1 MVAGVAAMRRW
12 VAGMNIWTLVLLG
25 ALLIVFILL
34 INPLGN
40 ILAAS
45 FIDRKDGSFTLDNYG
60 RIIGLRFY
68 RTAFVNSVF
77 IGFAGMFGALILGIP
92 LAYLTSRFHI
102 RGRSF
107 VATLAVLALVS
118 PPFIGAYSWIMMLG
132 ANGWLRHLLSA
143 VGIEL
148 PSVFG
153 LFGILLVFTLKF
165 YPFVFLL
172 TASALSSVNRS
183 LEDAGENLGC
193 GPYRRFFK
201 ITLPLVF
208 PAVSSGA
215 LLAFVLSIADFGT
228 PQIIGGEFRVLST
241 EAYNLFTSELGGN
254 PGLAS
259 TVSIILISVSMVF
272 IILQRQAVNRRNFA
286 GNLINKPEMK
296 HLHGGRSLAAHVIC
310 YGIVFASSIPSV
322 SVIVMS
328 FRKTQGPVFHP
339 GFALT
344 SYSKIIRDVPDVI
357 TNSFFFSISA
367 VVMIVTLG
375 TLVGYVLA
383 RRRSLLS
390 GTLDSLLMVPYVVPG
405 VVLGIGFIVAFNTGA
420 LAMTGTGLIIVLVI
434 FIRRLPYAVRSS
446 ASILK
451 QISNSVEE
459 AAISLGASPG
469 RAFMKITLPLMVPGI
484 VAGGMMAFVTAINEL
499 SSSIILYVGGTM
511 TMPVRIYLSVLDGEF
526 GTAAALSTILLV
538 TTGIAVYFVFR
549 YSSNK
554 ENAFI

>member
-1 MVAGVAAMRRW
+1 MTAAVAIRQRLTRL
-12 VAGMNIWTLVLLG
+12 NIWTVI
-25 ALLIVFILL
+25 LLIALAVVFILL
-34 INPLGN
+34 INPLFN

-45 FIDRKDGSFTLDNYG
+45 FIDRKDGSLTLGNYE
-60 RIIGLRFY
+60 R
-68 RTAFVNSVF
+68 
-77 IGFAGMFGALILGIP
+77 ILGLSYYRAALFNSLTVGFGGMLGAMVLGVP
-92 LAYLTSRFHI
+92 LAFLTSRFQI
-102 RGRSF
+102 KGRAL

-118 PPFIGAYSWIMMLG
+118 PPFIGAYSWIIMLG
-132 ANGWLRHLLSA
+132 ANGWLRHLLASI
-143 VGIEL
+143 GIGL

-153 LFGILLVFTLKF
+153 IFGILLVFTLKF

-215 LLAFVLSIADFGT
+215 LLAFVLSVADFGT

-241 EAYNLFTSELGGN
+241 EAYNLFTSEIGGN

-259 TVSIILISVSMVF
+259 TVSIILICVSLVF

-286 GNLINKPEMK
+286 GNLINRPEVKPLRGVK
-296 HLHGGRSLAAHVIC
+296 GLITHVIC
-310 YGIVFASSIPSV
+310 YGIVIVSSIPSIV
-322 SVIVMS
+322 VIIMS
-328 FRKTQGPVFHP
+328 FRKTRGPVFHP

-344 SYSKIIRDVPDVI
+344 SYERIIRDVPHVI
-357 TNSFFFSISA
+357 TNSFMFSVSA
-367 VVMIVTLG
+367 VVLIVTLG
-375 TLVGYVLA
+375 TLIGYILA
-383 RRRSLLS
+383 RRQSLVS
-390 GTLDSLLMVPYVVPG
+390 GTLDSVLMVPYIVPG
-405 VVLGIGFIVAFNTGA
+405 VVLGIGFIVAFNTGP
-420 LAMTGTGLIIVLVI
+420 LAMTGTGLIIILVI

-451 QISNSVEE
+451 QVSTSVEE
-459 AAISLGASPG
+459 AAISLGAPPG
-469 RAFMKITLPLMVPGI
+469 RAFLRVTLPLMVPGI
-484 VAGGMMAFVTAINEL
+484 VAGAMMAFVTAINEL

-538 TTGIAVYFVFR
+538 LTGIAVYFVFR
-549 YSSNK
+549 YSSAK
-554 ENAFI
+554 ENAFV